1 MWLCKCDCGV
11 ECRKPGAAMRRGTI
25 KSCGCWRHDFPV
37 VTKTTHGMASKNV
50 KRRSRLYTLW
60 NGMRQRCHNPNQHH
74 YARYGGAG
82 IKVCEEWRNSFEAF
96 YRDMGEPPKDGQR
109 WTLDRIDVYKGY
121 EPGNVRWATYSQQ
134 QANKRPMLDAEKVR
148 EVILSIAEDAME
160 AAKAKDAT
168 DYVAG
173 WQDAVVECDE
183 AIRMLLEK

>member
-1 MWLCKCDCGV
+1 
-11 ECRKPGAAMRRGTI
+11 
-25 KSCGCWRHDFPV
+25 
-37 VTKTTHGMASKNV
+37 MASKNV